1 MTIRHRWVIAAL
13 AVTALLT
20 AACSNAGTGGGG
32 SGSPSAG
39 GSSTGATVPDNSGTT
54 IKIAINAWTGSAVN
68 ATVAKLLLEKYLG
81 YTVETTKID
90 EFAQFPALARGELD
104 ATLEIWPSGHADDYN
119 KYITGNAG
127 VVDGGKLGVIG
138 QIGWWIPTY
147 MLDQH
152 PELSTWQGLNQN
164 ASLFAT
170 AETGSQGQLLDGDP
184 SYTTYDEEIIKNLQ
198 LNYKVVYA
206 GSEAAEETALKQA
219 FAKKAPLLFYYW
231 TPVWAQAKYDLTM
244 VQLPDVTQHCTDVA
258 ANNKGVGYNCGYP
271 QDVLYKAFNSDLQTK
286 APAAFAFLSAMS
298 YTNDDQNA
306 IALDVDYGGM
316 SVEAAAQKWIDANQS
331 VWQPWVDAGLAAQ
344 G

>member
-13 AVTALLT
+13 ATMTLLA
-20 AACSNAGTGGGG
+20 AACSNAGSG
-32 SGSPSAG
+32 SGSG
-39 GSSTGATVPDNSGTT
+39 GSTGASGSSGSSVPDNSGTT
-54 IKIAINAWTGSAVN
+54 IKIAVNAWTGSAAN

-81 YTVETTKID
+81 YTVDLTKID

-119 KYITGNAG
+119 KYIKGNAG

-138 QIGWWIPTY
+138 QIGWWLPTY
-147 MLDQH
+147 MVQEH
-152 PELSTWQGLNQN
+152 PELKTWKGLNQD

-184 SYTTYDEEIIKNLQ
+184 SYTTYDEQIIKSLG

-219 FAKKAPLLFYYW
+219 YAKKAPILMYYW

-244 VQLPDVTQHCTDVA
+244 VQLPTVTQHCSDVA
-258 ANNKGVGYNCGYP
+258 ANNKGIGYSCGYP
-271 QDVLYKAFNSDLQTK
+271 QDVLYKAFNVDLQTK
-286 APAAFAFLSAMS
+286 APAAFAFLSAMN
-298 YTNDDQNA
+298 YTNDDQDS
-306 IALDVDYGGM
+306 IALDVDGNGM
-316 SVEAAAQKWIDANQS
+316 TMQAAAQKWIDANQS
-331 VWQPWVDAGLAAQ
+331 VWQPWVDAGTAA